1 MGGVKFPHEG
11 PVASRKWGQETASRV
26 SVLVP
31 DTPVLSLIS
40 SRYPLW
46 VDSPLI
52 ARRER

>member
-40 SRYPLW
+40 SPYPLW
-46 VDSPLI
+46 VDSPLM